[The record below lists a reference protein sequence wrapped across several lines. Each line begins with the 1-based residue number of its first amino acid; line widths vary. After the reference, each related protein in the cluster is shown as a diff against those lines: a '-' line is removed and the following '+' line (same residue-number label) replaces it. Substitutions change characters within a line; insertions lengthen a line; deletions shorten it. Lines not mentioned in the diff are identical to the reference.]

1 MLQKRT
7 MADIHPVGDTGG
19 IYLTTS
25 LVLLFSLLIIAIVV
39 VLGFIVFVTTKKT
52 HGKFPKKIDRY
63 RFLRE
68 LPSGGMSRIFNGKRT
83 DGRLIVIKIPIESS
97 PREETLAKFL
107 EEGEILSK
115 LQHPHIVGLEGY
127 GRTRLNG
134 AETGFIALEYVNGYT
149 LDRLIKGG
157 KTFSQQEAS
166 VIVASVADALAAV
179 HRTGVCHRDISTHNI
194 MITYEGNV
202 LKKVKLIDFGIAKW
216 EGSGEYTTKDMM
228 KEHYASPEQI
238 NRETPDGRTDI
249 FSLGAVFYELITGH
263 RTFTNW
269 NRKILP
275 FDPISMGVNIS
286 RHKNK
291 LIMKMLELNP
301 KKRIQTASEVVRTIG
316 VPPIGGPVYESLP
329 NSHEIAFNK
338 KSSAVSFKKWG
349 VITGIILTILTAA
362 TILFTR
368 EESIDQRVALK
379 ENASI
384 PKEPEQ
390 VHTTPG
396 MNGKS
401 ERIVTGQ
408 IPGETQKLLKKPAS
422 KTFNPRQHI
431 QTQLNKQRAPKK
443 HRVNAYCP
451 RCGKHLVG
459 DSFRYCP
466 YCKFLLPRQF
476 R

>member
-1 MLQKRT
+1 L
-7 MADIHPVGDTGG
+7 A
-19 IYLTTS
+19 
-25 LVLLFSLLIIAIVV
+25 LLFSLLIVAILV

-63 RFLRE
+63 RLLGE
-68 LPSGGMSRIFNGKRT
+68 LPGGGMSRIFSGKRE
-83 DGRLIVIKIPIESS
+83 DGRLIVIKIPIESK

-107 EEGEILSK
+107 QEGEILSK

-127 GRTRLNG
+127 GMTTLNG
-134 AETGFIALEYVNGYT
+134 SETGFIALEYVNGYT

-194 MITYEGNV
+194 MITYEGNE
-202 LKKVKLIDFGIAKW
+202 LRKVKLIDFGIAKW
-216 EGSGEYTTKDMM
+216 EGSGEYTTRDMM

-263 RTFTNW
+263 KSFTNW

-275 FDPISMGVNIS
+275 FDPISMGVGIP
-286 RHKNK
+286 RQKNK

-301 KKRIQTASEVVRTIG
+301 KKRIQTASEVARLMG
-316 VPPIGGPVYESLP
+316 VSPLSGPVYESLA
-329 NSHEIAFNK
+329 HTRGIEFNK
-338 KSSAVSFKKWG
+338 KGSPVSFKKWG
-349 VITGIILTILTAA
+349 ITGGVILIALAAA

-368 EESIDQRVALK
+368 EGGIDHGGASKEKALV
-379 ENASI
+379 

-390 VHTTPG
+390 VRTTRG
-396 MNGKS
+396 VNGRS
-401 ERIVTGQ
+401 GRISTGQ
-408 IPGETQKLLKKPAS
+408 PTGETQKPPGKPVS
-422 KTFNPRQHI
+422 KTMNPPQHI
-431 QTQLNKQRAPKK
+431 NAQTGKQKAPRKY
-443 HRVNAYCP
+443 RVNADCP

-459 DSFRYCP
+459 DGFKYCP
-466 YCKFLLPRQF
+466 YCKHLLPAQF
-476 R
+476 H

>member
-1 MLQKRT
+1 
-7 MADIHPVGDTGG
+7 MADTRPVCGAGG

-25 LVLLFSLLIIAIVV
+25 LALLFSLLIIAIVV
-39 VLGFIVFVTTKKT
+39 VLGFIVFVATKKT
-52 HGKFPKKIDRY
+52 HGKFPKRIDRY
-63 RFLRE
+63 RFLGE
-68 LPSGGMSRIFNGKRT
+68 MPSGGMSRIFSGKRD
-83 DGRLIVIKIPIESS
+83 DGRLIVIKIPIESK
-97 PREETLAKFL
+97 PREETLAKFI

-216 EGSGEYTTKDMM
+216 EGSGEYTTRDMM

-263 RTFTNW
+263 KSFTNW

-275 FDPISMGVNIS
+275 FDPISMGVNIP
-286 RHKNK
+286 RQKNK
-291 LIMKMLELNP
+291 LIMKMIELNP
-301 KKRIQTASEVVRTIG
+301 KKRIQTASEVVRIMG
-316 VPPIGGPVYESLP
+316 VPPLGGPVYESLA
-329 NSHEIAFNK
+329 HTRQKAFHK
-338 KSSAVSFKKWG
+338 QTSSVSFKKWG
-349 VITGIILTILTAA
+349 IIGGIILSVLAA
-362 TILFTR
+362 STILFTR
-368 EESIDQRVALK
+368 EGDIDQGGALK
-379 ENASI
+379 EKALI

-390 VHTTPG
+390 ALTTQG
-396 MNGKS
+396 VNGKS
-401 ERIVTGQ
+401 ERISTGQ
-408 IPGETQKLLKKPAS
+408 PPRETQKPPKKPAS
-422 KTFNPRQHI
+422 KAVSPRQHI
-431 QTQLNKQRAPKK
+431 HTPTNKQKASKK
-443 HRVNAYCP
+443 YRVNAYCP

-459 DSFRYCP
+459 DGFRYCP
-466 YCKFLLPRQF
+466 YCKYLLPVQF